1 VAESVK
7 LRRLRELREKIAR
20 GALSSDEK
28 KATMVNDTDGTSVRL
43 TDPGI
48 LAALDRRIAAEEGRA

>member
-1 VAESVK
+1 
-7 LRRLRELREKIAR
+7 
-20 GALSSDEK
+20 
-28 KATMVNDTDGTSVRL
+28 MVNDTDGTSVRL